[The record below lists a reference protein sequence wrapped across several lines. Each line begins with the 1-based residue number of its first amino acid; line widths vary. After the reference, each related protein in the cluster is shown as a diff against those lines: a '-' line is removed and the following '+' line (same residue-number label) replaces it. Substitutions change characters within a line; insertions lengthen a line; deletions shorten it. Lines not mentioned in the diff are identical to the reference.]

1 MADSFAL
8 DGITLAQAQANL
20 EAWVKCSQ
28 AVARNQ
34 AYTITVDGS
43 SREYTRANADH
54 LSTMIDYWQ
63 AKVRA
68 ISAAQANGGRRRGIR
83 ISRGVPL

>member
-20 EAWVKCSQ
+20 DAWVKCSQ

-34 AYTITVDGS
+34 AYTISVDGS
-43 SREYTRANADH
+43 DRTFTRANADH
-54 LSTMIDYWQ
+54 LSKMIDYWQ
-63 AKVRA
+63 GQIRA
-68 ISAAQANGGRRRGIR
+68 IVAAQANGGRRRGIR
-83 ISRGVPL
+83 ISRGMPL